1 MNFPINANLDE
12 SLQVEIH
19 LHQLYLGDR
28 DRYCWT
34 YLTRGMKT
42 HQQREMCLS
51 LLVGDEDDIEDFPKT
66 PIKMFQLLAERTR
79 SGRKVV
85 SGDSTRLGQKGIFS
99 FPSLFY
105 VPSIQYEDLP
115 SVDEYLSLILV
126 HQEEYDYAR
135 QYGLTRFLSRL
146 GKFCSS
152 FPYPTWN
159 TPVRPS
165 LFPST
170 ARELSILSN
179 ASHVLADYSYA
190 HQLGSVLQLQLHQK
204 DAGQVQKALTGLQQN
219 QVAVINTAFSPRCD
233 ASLYWQEGQELP
245 GAYAAPEATTGM
257 LGGSFVSLG
266 FSQLAELSIEED
278 GFSVVFSESDWGS
291 LCQAISN
298 EESYETELPDGRR
311 FVLDYVDVTAASS
324 ARPYEPV
331 AVWKTLEQPAAK
343 AKTREPSQVNVRAGI
358 YDNLSGTASLAERVN
373 HAELLAYIGRIE
385 AIIGDAMSEET
396 DSFVLQLE
404 LTITPGQANVRLV
417 SDIDLNPDFEAFITG
432 TVQKIDPCSVTSQI
446 HIRVPFH
453 INQEEKNDT
462 R

>member
-12 SLQVEIH
+12 SLKVEIH

-51 LLVGDEDDIEDFPKT
+51 LLVDDEGDIEDFPKT

-79 SGRKVV
+79 SGRIVV
-85 SGDSTRLGQKGIFS
+85 SGDSTRLGQKGIFG

-105 VPSIQYEDLP
+105 VPSIQYEGLP
-115 SVDEYLSLILV
+115 SLDEYLSLILV
-126 HQEEYDYAR
+126 HQVEYDYAR

-165 LFPST
+165 LFSST
-170 ARELSILSN
+170 TQELSILSN

-204 DAGQVQKALTGLQQN
+204 DAEQVQKALTGLQQN

-233 ASLYWQEGQELP
+233 ASLYWQEGQEFP

-278 GFSVVFSESDWGS
+278 GFSVVFSEPDWGS

-298 EESYETELPDGRR
+298 EESYETGLPDGKR
-311 FVLDYVDVTAASS
+311 FMLDYVDVTATSG

-331 AVWKTLEQPAAK
+331 AVWKNLEQPTAK
-343 AKTREPSQVNVRAGI
+343 ATTREPSQVKVRAGI
-358 YDNLSGTASLAERVN
+358 YDNLSGAASLAERVN

-385 AIIGDAMSEET
+385 ATIGDAMTEET
-396 DSFVLQLE
+396 DSFMLELE
-404 LTITPGQANVRLV
+404 LTITPDQVNVRLL

-446 HIRVPFH
+446 HIRVPFY
-453 INQEEKNDT
+453 INQE
-462 R
+462 

>member
-1 MNFPINANLDE
+1 MSFPITANLDE
-12 SLQVEIH
+12 SLKVEIH

-51 LLVGDEDDIEDFPKT
+51 LLVEDEGNTEDFPKT
-66 PIKMFQLLAERTR
+66 PIKMFQLLAERTS
-79 SGRKVV
+79 SGRTVV
-85 SGDSTRLGQKGIFS
+85 SGDSTRLGQKGIFG

-105 VPSIQYEDLP
+105 VPSIQYEGLP
-115 SVDEYLSLILV
+115 SVDEYLGLILV

-159 TPVRPS
+159 TPARPS
-165 LFPST
+165 LFPSST
-170 ARELSILSN
+170 RELSILSD

-204 DAGQVQKALTGLQQN
+204 DADQVQKALAGLQQD

-233 ASLYWQEGQELP
+233 ASLYWQEGQEHP

-266 FSQLAELSIEED
+266 FSQLPELSIEED
-278 GFSVVFSESDWGS
+278 GFSVVFSLTDWEA
-291 LCQAISN
+291 LCQAIGN

-311 FVLDYVDVTAASS
+311 FILDYVDVTARSR

-331 AVWKTLEQPAAK
+331 AVWKNL
-343 AKTREPSQVNVRAGI
+343 EPSASTKTTSEPAPLNVRAGT
-358 YDNLSGTASLAERVN
+358 YDNLSGAASLAERVN
-373 HAELLAYIGRIE
+373 QVDLLAYIERVE
-385 AIIGDAMSEET
+385 ATLSDAMSEET
-396 DSFVLQLE
+396 DSFVLELE
-404 LTITPGQANVRLV
+404 LKITPGKVNIRLL
-417 SDIDLNPDFEAFITG
+417 SNIDLNPEFEAFITG
-432 TVQKIDPCSVTSQI
+432 TVQKIEPCPVTSQI
-446 HIRVPFH
+446 QIRVPFH
-453 INQEEKNDT
+453 INQD
-462 R
+462 

>member
-1 MNFPINANLDE
+1 MNFPVNASLDE
-12 SLQVEIH
+12 SLKVEIH

-51 LLVGDEDDIEDFPKT
+51 LLVDDEGDIEDFPKT

-79 SGRKVV
+79 STRIVV
-85 SGDSTRLGQKGIFS
+85 SGDSTRLGQKGIFG

-105 VPSIQYEDLP
+105 VPSIQYEGLP

-126 HQEEYDYAR
+126 HQVEYDYAR

-165 LFPST
+165 LFSST
-170 ARELSILSN
+170 TQELSILSN

-204 DAGQVQKALTGLQQN
+204 DAEQVQKALTGLQQN

-233 ASLYWQEGQELP
+233 ASLYWQEGQEFP

-278 GFSVVFSESDWGS
+278 GFSVVFSEPDWDS

-298 EESYETELPDGRR
+298 EESYETGLPDGRR
-311 FVLDYVDVTAASS
+311 FMLDYVDVTAASS

-331 AVWKTLEQPAAK
+331 AVWKNLEQPATK
-343 AKTREPSQVNVRAGI
+343 TTREPSQVNVRAGI
-358 YDNLSGTASLAERVN
+358 YDNLSGAASLAERVN

-385 AIIGDAMSEET
+385 ATIGDAMTEET
-396 DSFVLQLE
+396 DSFMLELE
-404 LTITPGQANVRLV
+404 LTITPDQVNVCLL

-432 TVQKIDPCSVTSQI
+432 TVQKIDPCPVASQI
-446 HIRVPFH
+446 QIRVPFH
-453 INQEEKNDT
+453 INQE
-462 R
+462 